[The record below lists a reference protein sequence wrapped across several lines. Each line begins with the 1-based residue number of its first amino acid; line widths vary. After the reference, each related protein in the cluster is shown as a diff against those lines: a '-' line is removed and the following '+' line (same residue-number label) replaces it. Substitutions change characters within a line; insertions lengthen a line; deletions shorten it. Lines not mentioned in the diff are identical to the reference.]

1 MFNSSVRLLVCGGR
15 DYADRDKVFDVLD
28 FCDKGLTFA
37 GVMHGGANG
46 ADALAREWAI
56 ARGKPHMSFKA
67 DWSRGPRAGPE
78 RNARML
84 AEGRP
89 DLVIAFPGGRGT
101 ADMIVRARKAGL
113 PVWEVDAEQC

>member
-28 FCDKGLTFA
+28 FCDKGLTFV
-37 GVMHGGANG
+37 GVMHGGATG

-56 ARGKPHMSFKA
+56 ARGKPHMKA
-67 DWSRGPRAGPE
+67 GMDG
-78 RNARML
+78 N
-84 AEGRP
+84 P
-89 DLVIAFPGGRGT
+89 DLVIAFQGGRGT

-113 PVWEVDAEQC
+113 PVWEVDAERC